1 MAKPLRILILE
12 DQAADAEIMVFE
24 LRQAGFDLEWQ
35 RVDTK
40 ADYVAGLSTQPD
52 IILADYRLPQFD
64 ALKALEL
71 LKESGHDIPFIIVS
85 GTIGEEIAVKAMK
98 LGADDYL
105 LKDRLA
111 RLGLAI
117 TQALEE
123 KHLRDEKQRAE
134 KALAYE
140 RDLLKALM
148 DNIPEH
154 IYFKDVE
161 GRFTRIN
168 KAMAEYV
175 GLEDPEEAVGK
186 TNSDFFERETAEESY
201 ADEWSILEFRQPLV
215 GKVQQVKTL
224 TGRVSWVLATKVP
237 IINDEGK
244 ITSVVG
250 ISTDITNLKQTEDE
264 LREQRAFAEALSGVA
279 STVNSTLDYEEVIS
293 RILTVLETVV
303 AHDGANI
310 MLIDRVEG
318 SIQITYSCDCYTKHG
333 YPPPQLDFPFDL
345 KDVPH
350 LEKTVTS
357 GQPLVIPDTRECPTW
372 QIAPGTEWLR
382 SYATAP
388 IRIDNEVV
396 GILNVD
402 SAQPG
407 FYTDV
412 HASRLQAFADQA
424 AIAIKNARLYM
435 ELETHNELL
444 EQAVEDR
451 TAELQYAKERIEAIL
466 NNSPDAI
473 SLLNSKGNFTTF
485 NPTFNNMF
493 RLDHDD
499 DYYGK
504 SPSILVEEEY
514 APAVQEALRQVVE
527 MGVETR
533 LEVLARRQD
542 GSLFDADIA
551 LAPMQWESDAPNIIC
566 SIRDISSLK
575 EVERLKDAFVSN
587 VSHELRTPLTSF
599 KFNFGLLRMRPE
611 NREVYL
617 NRLER
622 EVDRLGALIDDL
634 LRLSRLDQGRV
645 HLEITDVD
653 LNTVAKEYV
662 DDRTPFAESQELS
675 LKFEEQPDLQ
685 SVQADQGLIGQV
697 LSVLLTNAINYTPAG
712 GQVIVK
718 VHADWHEGEYRTGFS
733 VSDNGPGIS
742 EKDMSHLFERF
753 YRGSVGRDSG
763 SPGTGLGL
771 SIAHEIVELHG
782 GQIEVESEGI
792 PGKGTTFTVWLP
804 SGET

>member
-1 MAKPLRILILE
+1 MAEPLRILILE

-40 ADYVAGLSTQPD
+40 ADYEAGLSTQPD

-71 LKESGHDIPFIIVS
+71 LKKSGQDIPFIIVS
-85 GTIGEEIAVKAMK
+85 GTIGEELAVKAIK

-111 RLGLAI
+111 RLGAAV

-123 KHLRDEKQRAE
+123 KRLRDEKLRTE

-140 RDLLKALM
+140 RDLLQTLM
-148 DNIPEH
+148 DNIPDH
-154 IYFKDVE
+154 IYFKDIE

-186 TNSDFFERETAEESY
+186 TNSDFFERQTAEEAY
-201 ADEWSILEFRQPLV
+201 ADEWNIVESRQPLV
-215 GKVQQVKTL
+215 GRVQRVKTL
-224 TGRVSWVLATKVP
+224 TGRLSWVLATKVP
-237 IINDEGK
+237 IVNVEGR
-244 ITSVVG
+244 ITAVVG
-250 ISTDITNLKQTEDE
+250 ISTDITGLKQTEDA

-279 STVNSTLDYEEVIS
+279 SVVNSSLDYEEVIS

-310 MLIDRVEG
+310 MLIDRLEG
-318 SIQITYSCDCYTKHG
+318 DIQTTYYCDCYTRHG
-333 YPPPQLDFPFDL
+333 YAPPSLNASFKL
-345 KDVPH
+345 KDIPH
-350 LEKTVTS
+350 LEKAVTS
-357 GQPLVIPDTRECPTW
+357 GQPLVIPDTRDCPTW
-372 QIAPGTEWLR
+372 QTQPDTKWIR

-424 AIAIKNARLYM
+424 AIAVQNARLYM

-451 TAELQYAKERIEAIL
+451 TAELQHTKERIEAIL

-485 NPTFNNMF
+485 NPTFNNLF
-493 RLDHDD
+493 RIDQAD

-504 SPSILVEEEY
+504 SPIILVEDEY
-514 APAVQEALRQVVE
+514 APAVQEALHRVVE
-527 MGVETR
+527 TGVETR

-542 GSLFDADIA
+542 GTSFDADIA
-551 LAPMQWESDAPNIIC
+551 LAPMQWEGNVPNIIC

-599 KFNFGLLRMRPE
+599 KFNFGLLKMRPE
-611 NREVYL
+611 NREIYL

-645 HLEITDVD
+645 PLKVTAVD
-653 LNTVAKEYV
+653 LNAIAKEYV
-662 DDRTPFAESQELS
+662 DDRTPFAESQEIN
-675 LKFEEQPDLQ
+675 LKFEGQPDLQ
-685 SVQADQGLIGQV
+685 PVQADQGLIGQV
-697 LSVLLTNAINYTPAG
+697 LSVLLTNAINYTPPG
-712 GQVIVK
+712 GQVAVK
-718 VHADWHEGEYRTGFS
+718 VHTDEHQTGFS
-733 VSDNGPGIS
+733 VNDTGPGIS
-742 EKDMSHLFERF
+742 EDDRPHLFERF

-763 SPGTGLGL
+763 APGTGLGL
-771 SIAHEIVELHG
+771 SIAQEIVELHRG
-782 GQIEVESEGI
+782 HIEVESEGI

-804 SGET
+804 TGEA